1 MGMDLRGVGG
11 EFHFYIGSWRNV
23 LALAERYGWKP
34 RGTQSPRIRRLRADI
49 TDDQY
54 MAYVD

>member
-1 MGMDLRGVGG
+1 MDLRGAGG
-11 EFHFYIGSWRNV
+11 EFHFYIGSWHNV